1 MSASECEGSEDSVSL
16 QFKAERQSRVSEKKN
31 TAAYT
36 LLLTFPFPFF
46 SLFLSLPLSIFFLVL
61 TRVIIIVQC
70 LHHGRHPTVIVLG
83 QALPKIP

>member
-1 MSASECEGSEDSVSL
+1 MSL

-36 LLLTFPFPFF
+36 LLLTLPFPFF
-46 SLFLSLPLSIFFLVL
+46 PYSFPSLSIFFLVL